1 MRVPQVPFPHI
12 LLACLQLYLV
22 LDLME
27 TDLHR
32 LLKSL
37 KSRGDHLTP
46 THTYGGRLTACL
58 LACLPACLCLPA
70 RLT

>member
-1 MRVPQVPFPHI
+1 MPLICPTFFRPVTAYHTMS
-12 LLACLQLYLV
+12 QLYLV

-46 THTYGGRLTACL
+46 THTYADKG
-58 LACLPACLCLPA
+58 
-70 RLT
+70 